1 MIDLYLNCDLVI
13 GTLSVTAYERLILN
27 IPQICL
33 KIVDNQ
39 LIQQLDKFNIVTI
52 DKLLD
57 KIIDYNNLIIKY
69 VIKFI
74 N

>member
-1 MIDLYLNCDLVI
+1 MINLYLNCDLAI

-33 KIVDNQ
+33 KIVENQ

-52 DKLLD
+52 DNLLD
-57 KIIDYNNLIIKY
+57 KILDYNKIINDY
-69 VIKFI
+69 IEIIFH
-74 N
+74 